1 MKKVLIYAGTTEG
14 RELAQE
20 LAKERIYCDISV
32 ATEYGRQIMD
42 EKISPYICILQG
54 RMTAEQMRRKYE
66 SEQYLAVVDATHPF
80 ATEVSVNIRE
90 SLRGLDIPYFRLGR
104 EKLPEEEGERQ
115 AGEQQ
120 AGGQRA
126 GGQQAEERQVG
137 ERQAGGRQAG
147 EQQAG
152 GRQAEEQNYM
162 ARKYFQNTTACVE
175 ALKKTEGTIFLTTGS
190 KELSVFCREETI
202 RKRLVVR
209 VLPGMES
216 LQECVRNGLEGRQII
231 AVQGPFSKEMNLAMI
246 RQYQASVLVTKES
259 GKTGGEDTKLAAAGE
274 AQIPSYIILRP
285 DEKTPVMDMG
295 EVLMQLRRLESMTD
309 PSRKKTQEGQDL
321 VDLYDTKTEE
331 VVYQK
336 VHECQE
342 NKEQENK
349 EQEKKKQEKKQE
361 EKKQEQHRNLQIT
374 LAGIGMG
381 AEALLTE
388 EVRNRIAEADYVFG
402 AKRMVESIKKLCKQ
416 SVKTYNCYLSKD
428 IIPVIENI
436 QENSAKIV
444 ILFSG
449 DTGFYSGCEK
459 LYNELCKHK
468 GMGKAEVL
476 PGISSLSMLSARTG
490 ISWQDAK
497 ILSTHGVEPALW
509 KSRLLDAAKREKKTF
524 FLTSGVADVQE
535 IGNLLSSEFAKEE
548 WKNLKI
554 YLGYQLSY
562 PQEWIRCLTVD
573 ELCKLMSR
581 DHNDGGQDSLQ
592 NSLQEEPQDKL
603 QDKPEE
609 GLYVGM
615 LLNEHPKKHR
625 LTPGYPDDIFIRGQ
639 VPMTKEEVRSVSIC
653 KLHLTEDAVVYDI
666 GSGTG
671 SVSVEIAALSPHV
684 QVYAMEVNGEAVSLL
699 EENCKQFGLHNV
711 RCIRTKAPDGL
722 EDLPVATHAFIGGS
736 KGNLREIL
744 WTLYRKNN
752 HMRIVV
758 NAVSME
764 TICQM
769 QELLKEL
776 PVEQEEIL
784 QLSVT
789 KTKQLGSYHMLQ
801 AANPVYIYAFTF
813 AETSSY

>member
-104 EKLPEEEGERQ
+104 EKIPGEAGERQ

-120 AGGQRA
+120 AG
-126 GGQQAEERQVG
+126 
-137 ERQAGGRQAG
+137 
-147 EQQAG
+147 EQQTG
-152 GRQAEEQNYM
+152 EQNYV
-162 ARKYFQNTTACVE
+162 ARKYFQNTAACVE
-175 ALKKTEGTIFLTTGS
+175 ALKKTEGKIFLTTGS

-216 LQECVRNGLEGRQII
+216 LRECVRNGLEGRQII
-231 AVQGPFSKEMNLAMI
+231 AMQGPFSKEMNLAMI

-349 EQEKKKQEKKQE
+349 EQENKEQENKEQEKKQQEKKQE

-381 AEALLTE
+381 AETLLTE

-416 SVKTYNCYLSKD
+416 NVKTYNCYLSKD
-428 IIPVIENI
+428 IIPLIENI

-476 PGISSLSMLSARTG
+476 PGISSLSVLSARTG

-509 KSRLLDAAKREKKTF
+509 KSRLLDAAKHEKKTF
-524 FLTSGVADVQE
+524 FLTSGVADVEE

-562 PQEWIRCLTVD
+562 PQEWVRCLTVD
-573 ELCKLMSR
+573 ELCKLMNR
-581 DHNDGGQDSLQ
+581 DHNDGWQDSLQ
-592 NSLQEEPQDKL
+592 NSLQEDPQDQLQDKL
-603 QDKPEE
+603 EE
-609 GLYVGM
+609 GLYAGM
-615 LLNEHPKKHR
+615 LINEQPKKHR
-625 LTPGYPDDIFIRGQ
+625 LTPGYPDDMFIRGQ

-671 SVSVEIAALSPHV
+671 SVSVEIAALSPRV

-744 WTLYRKNN
+744 WTLYRKNS

-776 PVEQEEIL
+776 PVEQDEIL

-789 KTKQLGSYHMLQ
+789 KTKQLGGYHMLQ

-813 AETSSY
+813 SETSS

>member
-20 LAKERIYCDISV
+20 LARERICCDISV

-42 EKISPYICILQG
+42 EKISTYICILQG
-54 RMTAEQMRRKYE
+54 RMTAEQMRLKCE
-66 SEQYLAVVDATHPF
+66 NEQYLAVVDATHPF

-90 SLRGLDIPYFRLGR
+90 SLKGLDIPYFRLGR
-104 EKLPEEEGERQ
+104 EKIPGEEGERQAGERQ

-120 AGGQRA
+120 AG
-126 GGQQAEERQVG
+126 ERQT
-137 ERQAGGRQAG
+137 G
-147 EQQAG
+147 EQ
-152 GRQAEEQNYM
+152 QAEEQNYM
-162 ARKYFQNTTACVE
+162 ARKYFQNTAACVE
-175 ALKKTEGTIFLTTGS
+175 ALKKTEGKIFLTTGS
-190 KELSVFCREETI
+190 KELSAFCREETI

-231 AVQGPFSKEMNLAMI
+231 AMQGPFSKEMNLAMI

-285 DEKTPVMDMG
+285 DEKTPVMDMD
-295 EVLMQLRRLESMTD
+295 EVLEQLRRLESVTD

-321 VDLYDTKTEE
+321 FDLYDTKTEE

-342 NKEQENK
+342 NKEQE
-349 EQEKKKQEKKQE
+349 
-361 EKKQEQHRNLQIT
+361 KKQEQQRNLQIT

-381 AEALLTE
+381 AETLLTE

-402 AKRMVESIKKLCKQ
+402 AKRMIESVKKLCKQ
-416 SVKTYNCYLSKD
+416 NAKTYNCYLSKD
-428 IIPVIENI
+428 IIPLIENI
-436 QENSAKIV
+436 HENSAKIV

-476 PGISSLSMLSARTG
+476 PGISSLSVLSARTG

-509 KSRLLDAAKREKKTF
+509 KSRLLDAAKHEKKTF
-524 FLTSGVADVQE
+524 FLTSGVADVEE

-562 PQEWIRCLTVD
+562 PQEWVRCLTVD
-573 ELCKLMSR
+573 ELCKLMNR
-581 DHNDGGQDSLQ
+581 DHNDGWQDSLQ
-592 NSLQEEPQDKL
+592 NSLQENPQDRLQDQL

-609 GLYVGM
+609 GLYAGM
-615 LLNEHPKKHR
+615 LINEQPKKHR
-625 LTPGYPDDIFIRGQ
+625 LTPGYPDDVFIRGQ

-671 SVSVEIAALSPHV
+671 SVSVEIAALSPRV

-699 EENCKQFGLHNV
+699 EENCEQFGLHNV
-711 RCIRTKAPDGL
+711 NCIQTKAPDGL

-813 AETSSY
+813 AETSS

>member
-20 LAKERIYCDISV
+20 LARERIYCDISV

-90 SLRGLDIPYFRLGR
+90 SLRGLDLPYFRLGR
-104 EKLPEEEGERQ
+104 EKIPGEAGERQ

-120 AGGQRA
+120 A
-126 GGQQAEERQVG
+126 EEQ
-137 ERQAGGRQAG
+137 QAG
-147 EQQAG
+147 EQ
-152 GRQAEEQNYM
+152 NYV
-162 ARKYFQNTTACVE
+162 ARKYVQNTAACVE
-175 ALKKTEGTIFLTTGS
+175 ALKKTEGKIFLTTGS

-216 LQECVRNGLEGRQII
+216 LRECVRNGLEGRQII
-231 AVQGPFSKEMNLAMI
+231 AMQGPFSKEMNLAMI

-285 DEKTPVMDMG
+285 SEKTPVMDMD
-295 EVLMQLRRLESMTD
+295 EVLEQIRRLENVTD

-321 VDLYDTKTEE
+321 VALYDTKTEE

-342 NKEQENK
+342 NKEQE
-349 EQEKKKQEKKQE
+349 KKQKEKKQE
-361 EKKQEQHRNLQIT
+361 EKKQQEKKQEQQRNLQIT

-416 SVKTYNCYLSKD
+416 NVKAYNCYLSKD
-428 IIPVIENI
+428 IIPLIENI

-476 PGISSLSMLSARTG
+476 PGISSLSVLSARTG

-509 KSRLLDAAKREKKTF
+509 KSRLLDAAKHEKKTF
-524 FLTSGVADVQE
+524 FLTSGVADVEE
-535 IGNLLSSEFAKEE
+535 IGNLLSSKFAKEE

-562 PQEWIRCLTVD
+562 PQEWVRCLTVD
-573 ELCKLMSR
+573 ELCKLMNR
-581 DHNDGGQDSLQ
+581 DHNDGWQDSLQ
-592 NSLQEEPQDKL
+592 NSLQEDPQDQL

-609 GLYVGM
+609 GLYAGM
-615 LLNEHPKKHR
+615 LINEQPKKHR
-625 LTPGYPDDIFIRGQ
+625 LTPGYPDDMFIRGQ

-671 SVSVEIAALSPHV
+671 SVSVEIAALSPRV

-789 KTKQLGSYHMLQ
+789 KTKQLGGYHMLQ

-813 AETSSY
+813 SETSS

>member
-104 EKLPEEEGERQ
+104 EKIPGEAGERQ
-115 AGEQQ
+115 AGGRQ
-120 AGGQRA
+120 AGGR
-126 GGQQAEERQVG
+126 QAG

-147 EQQAG
+147 EQ
-152 GRQAEEQNYM
+152 QAEEQNYM
-162 ARKYFQNTTACVE
+162 ARKYFQNTAACVE
-175 ALKKTEGTIFLTTGS
+175 ALKKTEGKIFLTTGS

-216 LQECVRNGLEGRQII
+216 LRECVRNGLEGRQII
-231 AVQGPFSKEMNLAMI
+231 AMQGPFSKEMNLAMI

-285 DEKTPVMDMG
+285 DEKTPVMDMD
-295 EVLMQLRRLESMTD
+295 EVLEQIRRLEGMTD

-349 EQEKKKQEKKQE
+349 EQENKEQENKEQENKEQENKQQ

-416 SVKTYNCYLSKD
+416 NVKTYNCYLSKD

-509 KSRLLDAAKREKKTF
+509 KSRLLDAAKHEKKTF
-524 FLTSGVADVQE
+524 LLTSGVADVQE

-562 PQEWIRCLTVD
+562 PQEWIKCLTVD
-573 ELCKLMSR
+573 KLCKLMDR

-592 NSLQEEPQDKL
+592 NSLQEEPQDQL

-615 LLNEHPKKHR
+615 LLNEHPKKPR

-639 VPMTKEEVRSVSIC
+639 VPMTKEEVRAVSIC

-813 AETSSY
+813 AEISSY

>member
-104 EKLPEEEGERQ
+104 EKIPGEAGERQ

-120 AGGQRA
+120 AG
-126 GGQQAEERQVG
+126 E
-137 ERQAGGRQAG
+137 
-147 EQQAG
+147 
-152 GRQAEEQNYM
+152 RQAEEQNYM
-162 ARKYFQNTTACVE
+162 VRKYFQNTVACVE
-175 ALKKTEGTIFLTTGS
+175 ALKKTEGKIFLTTGS

-216 LQECVRNGLEGRQII
+216 LRECVRNGLEGRQII
-231 AVQGPFSKEMNLAMI
+231 AMQGPFSKEMNLAMI

-285 DEKTPVMDMG
+285 DEKTPVMDMC
-295 EVLMQLRRLESMTD
+295 EVLEQLRRLESMTD

-349 EQEKKKQEKKQE
+349 EQEKKQQEKKQE

-402 AKRMVESIKKLCKQ
+402 AKRMVQSIKKLCKQ
-416 SVKTYNCYLSKD
+416 SVKKYNCYLSKD

-615 LLNEHPKKHR
+615 ILNEHPKKHR

>member
-20 LAKERIYCDISV
+20 LARERIYCDISV

-54 RMTAEQMRRKYE
+54 RMTAEQMRLKCE
-66 SEQYLAVVDATHPF
+66 NEQYLAVVDATHPF

-90 SLRGLDIPYFRLGR
+90 SLKGLDIPYFRLGR
-104 EKLPEEEGERQ
+104 EKIPGEEGERQ
-115 AGEQQ
+115 AGERQ
-120 AGGQRA
+120 A
-126 GGQQAEERQVG
+126 G
-137 ERQAGGRQAG
+137 ERQAGERQAG
-147 EQQAG
+147 EQ
-152 GRQAEEQNYM
+152 QAEEQNYM
-162 ARKYFQNTTACVE
+162 ARKYFQNTAACVE
-175 ALKKTEGTIFLTTGS
+175 ALKKTEGKIFLTTGS
-190 KELSVFCREETI
+190 KELSAFCQEETI

-231 AVQGPFSKEMNLAMI
+231 AMQGPFSKEMNLAMI

-285 DEKTPVMDMG
+285 DEKTPVMDMD
-295 EVLMQLRRLESMTD
+295 EVLEQLRRLESVTD

-321 VDLYDTKTEE
+321 FDLYDTKTEE

-342 NKEQENK
+342 NKEQE
-349 EQEKKKQEKKQE
+349 
-361 EKKQEQHRNLQIT
+361 KKQEQQRNLQIT

-416 SVKTYNCYLSKD
+416 NVKTYNCYLSKD
-428 IIPVIENI
+428 IIPLIENI
-436 QENSAKIV
+436 HENSAKIV

-476 PGISSLSMLSARTG
+476 PGISSLSVLSARTG

-509 KSRLLDAAKREKKTF
+509 KSRLLDAAKHEKKTF
-524 FLTSGVADVQE
+524 FLTSGVADVEE
-535 IGNLLSSEFAKEE
+535 IGNLLSSQFAKEE

-562 PQEWIRCLTVD
+562 PQEWVRCLTVD
-573 ELCKLMSR
+573 ELCKLMNR
-581 DHNDGGQDSLQ
+581 DHNDGWQDSLQ
-592 NSLQEEPQDKL
+592 NSLQEDPQDQL
-603 QDKPEE
+603 QDKPKE
-609 GLYVGM
+609 GLYAGM
-615 LLNEHPKKHR
+615 LINEQPKKHR
-625 LTPGYPDDIFIRGQ
+625 LTPGYPDDMFIRGQ

-671 SVSVEIAALSPHV
+671 LSPRV

-744 WTLYRKNN
+744 WTLYWKNS

-789 KTKQLGSYHMLQ
+789 KTKQLGGYHMLQ

-813 AETSSY
+813 AETSS

>member
-20 LAKERIYCDISV
+20 LARERIYCDISV

-54 RMTAEQMRRKYE
+54 RMTAEQMRLKCE
-66 SEQYLAVVDATHPF
+66 NEQYLAVVDATHPF

-90 SLRGLDIPYFRLGR
+90 SLKGLDIPYFRLGR
-104 EKLPEEEGERQ
+104 EKIPGEEGERQTGERQAGERQ
-115 AGEQQ
+115 AGEQ
-120 AGGQRA
+120 
-126 GGQQAEERQVG
+126 
-137 ERQAGGRQAG
+137 
-147 EQQAG
+147 
-152 GRQAEEQNYM
+152 QAEEQNYM
-162 ARKYFQNTTACVE
+162 ARKYFQNTAACVE
-175 ALKKTEGTIFLTTGS
+175 ALKKTEGKIFLTTGS
-190 KELSVFCREETI
+190 KELSAFCREETI

-231 AVQGPFSKEMNLAMI
+231 AMQGPFSKEMNLAMI

-285 DEKTPVMDMG
+285 DEKTSVMDMD
-295 EVLMQLRRLESMTD
+295 EVLEQLRRLESVTD

-321 VDLYDTKTEE
+321 FDLYDTKTEE

-342 NKEQENK
+342 NKV
-349 EQEKKKQEKKQE
+349 QEKKQE
-361 EKKQEQHRNLQIT
+361 QQRNLQIT

-416 SVKTYNCYLSKD
+416 NTKTYNCYLSED

-436 QENSAKIV
+436 QENSSKIV

-476 PGISSLSMLSARTG
+476 PGISSLSVLSARTG

-509 KSRLLDAAKREKKTF
+509 KSRLLDAAKHEKKTF
-524 FLTSGVADVQE
+524 FLTSGIADVEE
-535 IGNLLSSEFAKEE
+535 IGNLLSSQFAKEE

-562 PQEWIRCLTVD
+562 PQEWVRCLTVD
-573 ELCKLMSR
+573 ELCKLMNR
-581 DHNDGGQDSLQ
+581 DHNDGWKDSLQ
-592 NSLQEEPQDKL
+592 NSLQEDPQDQL

-609 GLYVGM
+609 GLYAGM
-615 LLNEHPKKHR
+615 LINEQPKKHR
-625 LTPGYPDDIFIRGQ
+625 LTPGYPDDMFIRGQ

-671 SVSVEIAALSPHV
+671 SVSVEIAALSPRV

-711 RCIRTKAPDGL
+711 NCIRTKAPDGL

-789 KTKQLGSYHMLQ
+789 KTKQLGGYHMLQ

-813 AETSSY
+813 SETLS

>member
-20 LAKERIYCDISV
+20 LARERIYCDISV

-54 RMTAEQMRRKYE
+54 RMTAEQMRLKCENER
-66 SEQYLAVVDATHPF
+66 YLAVVDATHPF
-80 ATEVSVNIRE
+80 ATEVSVNILE
-90 SLRGLDIPYFRLGR
+90 SLKGLDIPYFRLGR
-104 EKLPEEEGERQ
+104 EKIPGEEGERQ
-115 AGEQQ
+115 AGE
-120 AGGQRA
+120 
-126 GGQQAEERQVG
+126 RQT
-137 ERQAGGRQAG
+137 G
-147 EQQAG
+147 EQ
-152 GRQAEEQNYM
+152 QAEEQNYM
-162 ARKYFQNTTACVE
+162 ARKYFQNTAACVE
-175 ALKKTEGTIFLTTGS
+175 ALKKTEGKIFLTTGS
-190 KELSVFCREETI
+190 KELSAFCREETI

-231 AVQGPFSKEMNLAMI
+231 AMQGPFSKEMNLAMI

-285 DEKTPVMDMG
+285 DEKTPVMDMD
-295 EVLMQLRRLESMTD
+295 EVLEQLRRLESVTD

-321 VDLYDTKTEE
+321 FDLYDTKTEE

-342 NKEQENK
+342 NKEQE
-349 EQEKKKQEKKQE
+349 
-361 EKKQEQHRNLQIT
+361 KKQEQQRNLQIT

-416 SVKTYNCYLSKD
+416 NVKTYNCYLSKD
-428 IIPVIENI
+428 IIPLIENI

-476 PGISSLSMLSARTG
+476 PGISSLSVLSARTG

-509 KSRLLDAAKREKKTF
+509 KSRLLDAAKHEKKTF
-524 FLTSGVADVQE
+524 FLTSGMADVEE

-562 PQEWIRCLTVD
+562 PQEWVRCLTID
-573 ELCKLMSR
+573 ELCKLMNR
-581 DHNDGGQDSLQ
+581 DHNDGWQDSLQ
-592 NSLQEEPQDKL
+592 NSLQEDL

-609 GLYVGM
+609 GLYAGM
-615 LLNEHPKKHR
+615 LINEQPKKHR
-625 LTPGYPDDIFIRGQ
+625 LTPGYPDDMFIRGQ

-671 SVSVEIAALSPHV
+671 SVSVEIAALSPRV

-789 KTKQLGSYHMLQ
+789 KTKQLGGYHMLQ

-813 AETSSY
+813 AETSS

>member
-20 LAKERIYCDISV
+20 LARERIYCDISV

-54 RMTAEQMRRKYE
+54 RMTAKQMRLKCE
-66 SEQYLAVVDATHPF
+66 NEQYLAVVDATHPF

-90 SLRGLDIPYFRLGR
+90 SLKGLDIPYFRLGR
-104 EKLPEEEGERQ
+104 EKIPGEEGERQ
-115 AGEQQ
+115 AGE
-120 AGGQRA
+120 
-126 GGQQAEERQVG
+126 RQTG
-137 ERQAGGRQAG
+137 ERQAGERQAG
-147 EQQAG
+147 EQ
-152 GRQAEEQNYM
+152 QAEEQNYM
-162 ARKYFQNTTACVE
+162 ARKYFQNTAACVE
-175 ALKKTEGTIFLTTGS
+175 ALKKTEGKIFLTTGS
-190 KELSVFCREETI
+190 KELSAFCREETI

-231 AVQGPFSKEMNLAMI
+231 AMQGPFSKEMNLAMI

-285 DEKTPVMDMG
+285 DEKTPVMDMD
-295 EVLMQLRRLESMTD
+295 EVLEQLRRLESVTD
-309 PSRKKTQEGQDL
+309 SSCKKMQEGQDL
-321 VDLYDTKTEE
+321 FDLYDTKTEE

-342 NKEQENK
+342 NKEQE
-349 EQEKKKQEKKQE
+349 
-361 EKKQEQHRNLQIT
+361 KKQEQQRNLQIT

-416 SVKTYNCYLSKD
+416 DAKTYNYYLSKD

-509 KSRLLDAAKREKKTF
+509 KSRLLDAAKHEKKTF
-524 FLTSGVADVQE
+524 FLTSGVADVEE

-562 PQEWIRCLTVD
+562 PQEWVRCLTVD
-573 ELCKLMSR
+573 ELCKLINR
-581 DHNDGGQDSLQ
+581 DHNDGWQDSLQ
-592 NSLQEEPQDKL
+592 NSLQEDPQDQLQDQL

-609 GLYVGM
+609 GLYAGM
-615 LLNEHPKKHR
+615 LINEQPKKHR
-625 LTPGYPDDIFIRGQ
+625 LTPGYPDDVFIRGQ

-671 SVSVEIAALSPHV
+671 SVSVEIAALSPRV

-711 RCIRTKAPDGL
+711 KCIKTKAPDGL

-789 KTKQLGSYHMLQ
+789 KTKQLGGYHMLQ

-813 AETSSY
+813 VETLS

>member
-20 LAKERIYCDISV
+20 LARERIYCDISV

-54 RMTAEQMRRKYE
+54 RMTAEQMRRKCE
-66 SEQYLAVVDATHPF
+66 NEQYLAVVDATHPF

-90 SLRGLDIPYFRLGR
+90 SLKGLDIPYFRLGR
-104 EKLPEEEGERQ
+104 EKIPGEEGERQ
-115 AGEQQ
+115 AGERQ
-120 AGGQRA
+120 A
-126 GGQQAEERQVG
+126 G
-137 ERQAGGRQAG
+137 ERQAGERQAG
-147 EQQAG
+147 EQ
-152 GRQAEEQNYM
+152 QAEEQNYM
-162 ARKYFQNTTACVE
+162 ARKYFQNTAACVE
-175 ALKKTEGTIFLTTGS
+175 ALKKTEGKIFLTTGS
-190 KELSVFCREETI
+190 KELSAFCREETI

-231 AVQGPFSKEMNLAMI
+231 AMQGPFSKEMNLAMI

-285 DEKTPVMDMG
+285 DEKTPVMDMD
-295 EVLMQLRRLESMTD
+295 EVLEQLRRLESVTD

-321 VDLYDTKTEE
+321 FDLYDTKTEE

-342 NKEQENK
+342 NKEQE
-349 EQEKKKQEKKQE
+349 
-361 EKKQEQHRNLQIT
+361 KKQEQQRNLQIT

-381 AEALLTE
+381 AETLLTE

-416 SVKTYNCYLSKD
+416 NVKTYNCYLSKD
-428 IIPVIENI
+428 IIPLIENI

-476 PGISSLSMLSARTG
+476 PGISSLSVLSARTG

-509 KSRLLDAAKREKKTF
+509 KSRLLDAAKHEKKTF
-524 FLTSGVADVQE
+524 FLTSGVADVEE

-562 PQEWIRCLTVD
+562 PQEWVRCLTVD
-573 ELCKLMSR
+573 ELCKLMNR
-581 DHNDGGQDSLQ
+581 DHNDGWQDSLQ
-592 NSLQEEPQDKL
+592 NSLQEDPQDQLQDQL

-609 GLYVGM
+609 GLYAGM
-615 LLNEHPKKHR
+615 FINEQPKKHR
-625 LTPGYPDDIFIRGQ
+625 LTPGYPDDMFIRGQ

-671 SVSVEIAALSPHV
+671 SVSVEIAALSPRV

-744 WTLYRKNN
+744 WTLYRKNS

-776 PVEQEEIL
+776 PVEQDEIL

-789 KTKQLGSYHMLQ
+789 KTKQLGGYHMLQ

-813 AETSSY
+813 AEALS

>member
-20 LAKERIYCDISV
+20 LARERIYCDISV

-54 RMTAEQMRRKYE
+54 RMTAEQMRLKCENER
-66 SEQYLAVVDATHPF
+66 YLAVVDATHPF

-90 SLRGLDIPYFRLGR
+90 SLKGLDIPYFRLGR
-104 EKLPEEEGERQ
+104 EKIPGEEGERQ
-115 AGEQQ
+115 AGE
-120 AGGQRA
+120 
-126 GGQQAEERQVG
+126 RQT
-137 ERQAGGRQAG
+137 G
-147 EQQAG
+147 EQ
-152 GRQAEEQNYM
+152 QAEEQNYM
-162 ARKYFQNTTACVE
+162 ARKYFQNTAACVE
-175 ALKKTEGTIFLTTGS
+175 ALKKTEGKIFLTTGS
-190 KELSVFCREETI
+190 KELSAFCREETI

-231 AVQGPFSKEMNLAMI
+231 AMQGPFSKEMNLAMI

-285 DEKTPVMDMG
+285 DEKTPVMDMD
-295 EVLMQLRRLESMTD
+295 EVLEQLRRLESVTD

-321 VDLYDTKTEE
+321 FDLYDTKTEE

-342 NKEQENK
+342 NKEQE
-349 EQEKKKQEKKQE
+349 
-361 EKKQEQHRNLQIT
+361 KKQEQQRNLQIT

-416 SVKTYNCYLSKD
+416 NVKTYNCYLSKD
-428 IIPVIENI
+428 IIPLIENI

-476 PGISSLSMLSARTG
+476 PGISSLSVLSARTG

-509 KSRLLDAAKREKKTF
+509 KSRLLDAAKHEKKTF
-524 FLTSGVADVQE
+524 FLTSGMADVEE

-562 PQEWIRCLTVD
+562 PQEWVRCLTID
-573 ELCKLMSR
+573 ELCKLMNR
-581 DHNDGGQDSLQ
+581 DHNDGWQDSLQ
-592 NSLQEEPQDKL
+592 NSLQEDL

-609 GLYVGM
+609 GLYAGM
-615 LLNEHPKKHR
+615 LINEQPKKHR
-625 LTPGYPDDIFIRGQ
+625 LTPGYPDDVFIRGQ

-671 SVSVEIAALSPHV
+671 SVSVEIAALSPRV

-699 EENCKQFGLHNV
+699 EENCNQFGLHNV
-711 RCIRTKAPDGL
+711 RCIRTTAPDGL

-776 PVEQEEIL
+776 PVGQEEIL

-789 KTKQLGSYHMLQ
+789 KTKQLGGYHMLQ

-813 AETSSY
+813 AETLS

>member
-20 LAKERIYCDISV
+20 LARERIYCDISV

-54 RMTAEQMRRKYE
+54 RMTAEQMHLKCENER
-66 SEQYLAVVDATHPF
+66 YLAVVDATHPF

-90 SLRGLDIPYFRLGR
+90 SLKGLDIPYFRLGR
-104 EKLPEEEGERQ
+104 EKIPGEEGERQ
-115 AGEQQ
+115 AGE
-120 AGGQRA
+120 
-126 GGQQAEERQVG
+126 RQT
-137 ERQAGGRQAG
+137 G
-147 EQQAG
+147 EQ
-152 GRQAEEQNYM
+152 QAEEQNYM
-162 ARKYFQNTTACVE
+162 ARKYFQNTAACVE
-175 ALKKTEGTIFLTTGS
+175 ALKKTEGKIFLTTGS
-190 KELSVFCREETI
+190 KELSAFCREETI

-231 AVQGPFSKEMNLAMI
+231 AMQGPFSKEMNLAMI

-285 DEKTPVMDMG
+285 DEKTPVMDMD
-295 EVLMQLRRLESMTD
+295 EVLEQLRRLESVTD

-321 VDLYDTKTEE
+321 FDLYDTKTEE
-331 VVYQK
+331 IVYQK

-342 NKEQENK
+342 NKEQE
-349 EQEKKKQEKKQE
+349 
-361 EKKQEQHRNLQIT
+361 KKQEQQRNMQIT

-416 SVKTYNCYLSKD
+416 NVKTYNCYLSKD
-428 IIPVIENI
+428 IIPLIENI

-476 PGISSLSMLSARTG
+476 PGISSLSVLSARTG

-509 KSRLLDAAKREKKTF
+509 KSRLLDAAKHEKKTF
-524 FLTSGVADVQE
+524 FLTSGMADVEE

-562 PQEWIRCLTVD
+562 PQEWVRCLTID
-573 ELCKLMSR
+573 ELCKLMNR
-581 DHNDGGQDSLQ
+581 DHNDGWQDSLQ
-592 NSLQEEPQDKL
+592 NSLQEDL

-609 GLYVGM
+609 GLYAGM
-615 LLNEHPKKHR
+615 LINEQPKKHR
-625 LTPGYPDDIFIRGQ
+625 LTPGYPDDVFIRGQ

-671 SVSVEIAALSPHV
+671 SVSVEIAALSPRV

-699 EENCKQFGLHNV
+699 EENCNQFGLHNV

-789 KTKQLGSYHMLQ
+789 KTKQLGGYHMLQ

-813 AETSSY
+813 AETSS

>member
-20 LAKERIYCDISV
+20 LARERIYCDISV

-54 RMTAEQMRRKYE
+54 RMTAEQMRLKCE
-66 SEQYLAVVDATHPF
+66 NEQYLAVVDATHPF

-90 SLRGLDIPYFRLGR
+90 SLKGLDIPYFRLGR
-104 EKLPEEEGERQ
+104 EKIPGEEGERQ
-115 AGEQQ
+115 AGE
-120 AGGQRA
+120 R
-126 GGQQAEERQVG
+126 QAEERQAG
-137 ERQAGGRQAG
+137 ELQAG
-147 EQQAG
+147 EQ
-152 GRQAEEQNYM
+152 QAEEQNYM
-162 ARKYFQNTTACVE
+162 ARKYFQNTAACVE
-175 ALKKTEGTIFLTTGS
+175 ALKKTEGKIFLTTGS
-190 KELSVFCREETI
+190 KELSAFCREETI

-231 AVQGPFSKEMNLAMI
+231 AMQGPFSKEMNLAMI

-285 DEKTPVMDMG
+285 DEKTPVMDMN
-295 EVLMQLRRLESMTD
+295 EVLEQLRRLESVTD
-309 PSRKKTQEGQDL
+309 PSRKNTQEGQNL
-321 VDLYDTKTEE
+321 FDLYDTKTEE

-349 EQEKKKQEKKQE
+349 QQ

-416 SVKTYNCYLSKD
+416 DVKTYNCYLSKD

-468 GMGKAEVL
+468 EMGKAEVL

-509 KSRLLDAAKREKKTF
+509 KSRLLDVAKHEKKTF
-524 FLTSGVADVQE
+524 FLTSGVADVEE

-562 PQEWIRCLTVD
+562 PQEWIKCLTVD

-625 LTPGYPDDIFIRGQ
+625 LTPGYPDDMFIRGQ

-671 SVSVEIAALSPHV
+671 SVSVEIAALSPRV
-684 QVYAMEVNGEAVSLL
+684 QVYAMEINGEAVSLL

-711 RCIRTKAPDGL
+711 RCFRTKAPDGL
-722 EDLPVATHAFIGGS
+722 EDLPMATHAFIGGS

>member
-20 LAKERIYCDISV
+20 LARERIYCDISV

-54 RMTAEQMRRKYE
+54 RMTAKQMRLKCE
-66 SEQYLAVVDATHPF
+66 NEQYLAVVDATHPF

-90 SLRGLDIPYFRLGR
+90 SLKGLDIPYFRLGR
-104 EKLPEEEGERQ
+104 EKIPGEEGERQ
-115 AGEQQ
+115 AGE
-120 AGGQRA
+120 
-126 GGQQAEERQVG
+126 RQTG
-137 ERQAGGRQAG
+137 ERQAGERQAG
-147 EQQAG
+147 EQ
-152 GRQAEEQNYM
+152 QAEEQNYM
-162 ARKYFQNTTACVE
+162 ARKYFQNTAACVE
-175 ALKKTEGTIFLTTGS
+175 ALKKTEGKIFLTTGS
-190 KELSVFCREETI
+190 KELSAFCREETI

-231 AVQGPFSKEMNLAMI
+231 AMQGPFSKEMNLAMI

-285 DEKTPVMDMG
+285 DEKTPVMDMD
-295 EVLMQLRRLESMTD
+295 EVLEQLRRLESVTD
-309 PSRKKTQEGQDL
+309 SSCKKMQEGQDL
-321 VDLYDTKTEE
+321 FDLYDTKTEE

-342 NKEQENK
+342 NKEQE
-349 EQEKKKQEKKQE
+349 
-361 EKKQEQHRNLQIT
+361 KKQEQQRNLQIT

-416 SVKTYNCYLSKD
+416 DAKTYNYYLSKD

-509 KSRLLDAAKREKKTF
+509 KSRLLDAAKHEKKTF
-524 FLTSGVADVQE
+524 FLTSGVADVEE

-562 PQEWIRCLTVD
+562 PQEWVRCLTVD
-573 ELCKLMSR
+573 ELCKLINR
-581 DHNDGGQDSLQ
+581 DHNDGWQDSLQ
-592 NSLQEEPQDKL
+592 NSLQEDPQDQLQDQL

-609 GLYVGM
+609 GLYAGM
-615 LLNEHPKKHR
+615 LINEQPKKHR
-625 LTPGYPDDIFIRGQ
+625 LTPGYPDDVFIRGQ

-671 SVSVEIAALSPHV
+671 SVSVEIAALSPRV

-711 RCIRTKAPDGL
+711 KCIKTKAPDGL

-736 KGNLREIL
+736 KGKSPCCR
-744 WTLYRKNN
+744 T
-752 HMRIVV
+752 
-758 NAVSME
+758 
-764 TICQM
+764 
-769 QELLKEL
+769 
-776 PVEQEEIL
+776 
-784 QLSVT
+784 
-789 KTKQLGSYHMLQ
+789 
-801 AANPVYIYAFTF
+801 AFL
-813 AETSSY
+813 

>member
-20 LAKERIYCDISV
+20 LARERIYCDISV

-54 RMTAEQMRRKYE
+54 RMTAEQMRLKCENER
-66 SEQYLAVVDATHPF
+66 YLAVVDATHPF

-90 SLRGLDIPYFRLGR
+90 SLKGLDIPYFRLGR
-104 EKLPEEEGERQ
+104 EKIPGEEGERQ
-115 AGEQQ
+115 AGE
-120 AGGQRA
+120 
-126 GGQQAEERQVG
+126 RQT
-137 ERQAGGRQAG
+137 G
-147 EQQAG
+147 EQ
-152 GRQAEEQNYM
+152 QAEEQNYM
-162 ARKYFQNTTACVE
+162 ARKYFQNTAACVE
-175 ALKKTEGTIFLTTGS
+175 ALKKTEGKIFLTTGS

-231 AVQGPFSKEMNLAMI
+231 AMQGPFSKEMNLAMI

-285 DEKTPVMDMG
+285 DEKTPVMDMD
-295 EVLMQLRRLESMTD
+295 EVLEQLRRLESVTD

-321 VDLYDTKTEE
+321 FDLYDTKTEE

-342 NKEQENK
+342 NKEQE
-349 EQEKKKQEKKQE
+349 
-361 EKKQEQHRNLQIT
+361 KKQEQQRNMQIT

-416 SVKTYNCYLSKD
+416 NVKTYNCYLSKD
-428 IIPVIENI
+428 IIPLIENI

-476 PGISSLSMLSARTG
+476 PGISSLSVLSARTG

-509 KSRLLDAAKREKKTF
+509 KSRLLDAAKHEKKTF
-524 FLTSGVADVQE
+524 FLTSGMADVEE

-548 WKNLKI
+548 WKNIKI

-562 PQEWIRCLTVD
+562 PQEWVRCLTID
-573 ELCKLMSR
+573 ELCKLMNR
-581 DHNDGGQDSLQ
+581 DHNDGWQDSLQ
-592 NSLQEEPQDKL
+592 NSLQEEL

-609 GLYVGM
+609 GLYAGM
-615 LLNEHPKKHR
+615 LINEQPKKHR
-625 LTPGYPDDIFIRGQ
+625 LTPGYPDDVFIRGQ

-671 SVSVEIAALSPHV
+671 SVSVEIAALSPRV

-699 EENCKQFGLHNV
+699 KENCKQFGLHNV

-789 KTKQLGSYHMLQ
+789 KTKQLGGYHMLQ

-813 AETSSY
+813 AETLS

>member
-20 LAKERIYCDISV
+20 LAREHIYCDISV

-42 EKISPYICILQG
+42 EKISTYICILQG
-54 RMTAEQMRRKYE
+54 RMTAEQMRLKCE
-66 SEQYLAVVDATHPF
+66 NEQYLAVVDATHPF

-90 SLRGLDIPYFRLGR
+90 SLKGLDIPYFRLGR
-104 EKLPEEEGERQ
+104 EKIPGEEGERQ
-115 AGEQQ
+115 AGE
-120 AGGQRA
+120 
-126 GGQQAEERQVG
+126 
-137 ERQAGGRQAG
+137 RQAG
-147 EQQAG
+147 
-152 GRQAEEQNYM
+152 EQNYM
-162 ARKYFQNTTACVE
+162 ARKCFQNTAACVE
-175 ALKKTEGTIFLTTGS
+175 ALKKTEGKIFLTTGS
-190 KELSVFCREETI
+190 KELSAFCREETI

-231 AVQGPFSKEMNLAMI
+231 AMQGPFSKEMNLAMI

-285 DEKTPVMDMG
+285 DEKTPVMDMN
-295 EVLMQLRRLESMTD
+295 EVLEQLRRLESVTD

-321 VDLYDTKTEE
+321 FDLYDTKTEE

-342 NKEQENK
+342 NKEQE
-349 EQEKKKQEKKQE
+349 
-361 EKKQEQHRNLQIT
+361 KKQEQQRNLQIT

-381 AEALLTE
+381 AETLLTE

-416 SVKTYNCYLSKD
+416 NVKTYNCYLSKD
-428 IIPVIENI
+428 IIPLIENI

-476 PGISSLSMLSARTG
+476 PGISSLSVLSARTG

-509 KSRLLDAAKREKKTF
+509 KSRLLDAAKHEKKTF
-524 FLTSGVADVQE
+524 FLTSGVADVEE

-562 PQEWIRCLTVD
+562 PQEWVRCLTVD
-573 ELCKLMSR
+573 ELCKLMNR
-581 DHNDGGQDSLQ
+581 DHNDGWQDSLQ
-592 NSLQEEPQDKL
+592 NSLQEDPQDQLQDQL

-609 GLYVGM
+609 GLYAGM
-615 LLNEHPKKHR
+615 LINEQPKKHR
-625 LTPGYPDDIFIRGQ
+625 LTPGYPDDVFIRGQ

-671 SVSVEIAALSPHV
+671 SVSVEIAALSPRV

-776 PVEQEEIL
+776 PVEQDEIL

-789 KTKQLGSYHMLQ
+789 KTKQLGGYHMLQ

-813 AETSSY
+813 SETSS

>member
-20 LAKERIYCDISV
+20 LARERIYCDISV

-54 RMTAEQMRRKYE
+54 RMIAEQMRLKCE
-66 SEQYLAVVDATHPF
+66 NEQYLAVVDATHPF

-90 SLRGLDIPYFRLGR
+90 SLKGLDIPYFRLGR
-104 EKLPEEEGERQ
+104 EKIPGEEGERQ
-115 AGEQQ
+115 AGE
-120 AGGQRA
+120 
-126 GGQQAEERQVG
+126 
-137 ERQAGGRQAG
+137 RQAG
-147 EQQAG
+147 EQ
-152 GRQAEEQNYM
+152 QAEEQNYM
-162 ARKYFQNTTACVE
+162 ARKYFQNTAACVE
-175 ALKKTEGTIFLTTGS
+175 ALKKTEGKIFLTTGS
-190 KELSVFCREETI
+190 KELSAFCREETI

-231 AVQGPFSKEMNLAMI
+231 AMQGPFSKEMNLAMI

-285 DEKTPVMDMG
+285 DEKTPVMDMD
-295 EVLMQLRRLESMTD
+295 EVLEQLRRLESVTD
-309 PSRKKTQEGQDL
+309 SSCKKMQEGQDL
-321 VDLYDTKTEE
+321 FDLYDTKTEE

-342 NKEQENK
+342 NKEQE
-349 EQEKKKQEKKQE
+349 
-361 EKKQEQHRNLQIT
+361 KKQEQQRNLQIT

-416 SVKTYNCYLSKD
+416 DAKTYNYYLSKD

-509 KSRLLDAAKREKKTF
+509 KSRLLDAAKHEKKTF
-524 FLTSGVADVQE
+524 FLTSGVADVEE

-562 PQEWIRCLTVD
+562 PQEWVRCLTVD
-573 ELCKLMSR
+573 ELCKLINR
-581 DHNDGGQDSLQ
+581 DHNDGWQDSLQ
-592 NSLQEEPQDKL
+592 NSLQEDPQDQLQDQL

-609 GLYVGM
+609 GLYAGM
-615 LLNEHPKKHR
+615 LINEQPKKHR
-625 LTPGYPDDIFIRGQ
+625 LTPGYPDDVFIRGQ

-671 SVSVEIAALSPHV
+671 SVSVEIAALSPRV

-711 RCIRTKAPDGL
+711 KCIKTKAPDGL

-789 KTKQLGSYHMLQ
+789 KTKQLGGYHMLQ

-813 AETSSY
+813 VETLS

>member
-14 RELAQE
+14 RKLAQE

-42 EKISPYICILQG
+42 EKISPYIGILQG
-54 RMTAEQMRRKYE
+54 RMTAEQMRRKCE
-66 SEQYLAVVDATHPF
+66 NEQYLAIVDATHPF

-104 EKLPEEEGERQ
+104 EKIPGEAGERQ

-120 AGGQRA
+120 AGEQ
-126 GGQQAEERQVG
+126 
-137 ERQAGGRQAG
+137 QAG
-147 EQQAG
+147 EQ
-152 GRQAEEQNYM
+152 NYV
-162 ARKYFQNTTACVE
+162 ARKYFQNTAACVE
-175 ALKKTEGTIFLTTGS
+175 ALKKTEGKIFLTTGS

-216 LQECVRNGLEGRQII
+216 LRECVRNGLEGRQII
-231 AVQGPFSKEMNLAMI
+231 AMQGPFSKEMNLAMI

-274 AQIPSYIILRP
+274 VQIPSYIILRP

-342 NKEQENK
+342 YKEQENK
-349 EQEKKKQEKKQE
+349 EQEKKQQEKKQE
-361 EKKQEQHRNLQIT
+361 EKKQELLRNLQIT

-416 SVKTYNCYLSKD
+416 NVKTYNCYLSKD

-509 KSRLLDAAKREKKTF
+509 KSRVLDAAKREKKTF

-562 PQEWIRCLTVD
+562 PQEWIKCLTVD
-573 ELCKLMSR
+573 ELCKLLSR

-592 NSLQEEPQDKL
+592 NSLQEEPQDKLQDKL

-625 LTPGYPDDIFIRGQ
+625 LTPGYPDDMFIRGQ

-722 EDLPVATHAFIGGS
+722 EDLPAATHAFIGGS

-752 HMRIVV
+752 YMRIVV

-813 AETSSY
+813 AEASSY

>member
-20 LAKERIYCDISV
+20 LARERIYCDISV

-54 RMTAEQMRRKYE
+54 RMTAEQMRLKCE
-66 SEQYLAVVDATHPF
+66 NEQYLAVVDATHPF

-90 SLRGLDIPYFRLGR
+90 SLKGLDIPYFRLGR
-104 EKLPEEEGERQ
+104 EKIPGEEGERQ
-115 AGEQQ
+115 AGE
-120 AGGQRA
+120 
-126 GGQQAEERQVG
+126 RQTG
-137 ERQAGGRQAG
+137 ERQAGERQAG
-147 EQQAG
+147 EQ
-152 GRQAEEQNYM
+152 QAEEQNYM
-162 ARKYFQNTTACVE
+162 ARKYFQNTAACVE
-175 ALKKTEGTIFLTTGS
+175 ALKKTEGKIFLTTGS
-190 KELSVFCREETI
+190 KELSAFCREKTI

-231 AVQGPFSKEMNLAMI
+231 AKQGPFSKEMNLAMI

-285 DEKTPVMDMG
+285 NEKTPVMDMD
-295 EVLMQLRRLESMTD
+295 EVLEQLRRLESVTD

-321 VDLYDTKTEE
+321 FDLYDTKTEE

-342 NKEQENK
+342 NEE
-349 EQEKKKQEKKQE
+349 QEKKQE
-361 EKKQEQHRNLQIT
+361 QQRNRQIT

-402 AKRMVESIKKLCKQ
+402 AKRMVESVKKLCKQ
-416 SVKTYNCYLSKD
+416 NVKTYNCYLSKD

-459 LYNELCKHK
+459 IYNELCKHK

-476 PGISSLSMLSARTG
+476 PGISSLSVLSARTG

-509 KSRLLDAAKREKKTF
+509 KSRLLDAAKHEKKTF
-524 FLTSGVADVQE
+524 FLTSGVADVEE

-562 PQEWIRCLTVD
+562 PQEWVRCLTVD
-573 ELCKLMSR
+573 ELCKLMNR
-581 DHNDGGQDSLQ
+581 DHNNGWQDSLQ
-592 NSLQEEPQDKL
+592 NSLQEDPQDQL

-609 GLYVGM
+609 GLYAGM
-615 LLNEHPKKHR
+615 LINEQPKKHR
-625 LTPGYPDDIFIRGQ
+625 LTPGYPDDVFIRGQ

-671 SVSVEIAALSPHV
+671 SVSVEIAALSPRV

-789 KTKQLGSYHMLQ
+789 KTKQLGGYHMLQ

-813 AETSSY
+813 AETLS

>member
-20 LAKERIYCDISV
+20 LARERIYCDISV

-54 RMTAEQMRRKYE
+54 RMTAEQMRLKCE
-66 SEQYLAVVDATHPF
+66 NEQYLAVVDATHPF

-104 EKLPEEEGERQ
+104 EKIPGEAGERQ

-120 AGGQRA
+120 AG
-126 GGQQAEERQVG
+126 
-137 ERQAGGRQAG
+137 
-147 EQQAG
+147 EQQTG
-152 GRQAEEQNYM
+152 EQNYV
-162 ARKYFQNTTACVE
+162 ARKYFQNTAACVE
-175 ALKKTEGTIFLTTGS
+175 ALKKTEGKIFLTTGS

-216 LQECVRNGLEGRQII
+216 LRECVRNGLEGRQII
-231 AVQGPFSKEMNLAMI
+231 AMQGPFSKEMNLAMI

-336 VHECQE
+336 VHEYQE
-342 NKEQENK
+342 NKEK
-349 EQEKKKQEKKQE
+349 
-361 EKKQEQHRNLQIT
+361 EKKQEQQRNLQIT

-402 AKRMVESIKKLCKQ
+402 AKRMVESVKKLCKQ
-416 SVKTYNCYLSKD
+416 NAKTYNCYLSKD
-428 IIPVIENI
+428 IIPLIENI
-436 QENSAKIV
+436 HENSEKIV

-476 PGISSLSMLSARTG
+476 PGISSLSVLSARTG

-509 KSRLLDAAKREKKTF
+509 KSRLLDAAKHEKKTF
-524 FLTSGVADVQE
+524 FLTSGVADVEE

-562 PQEWIRCLTVD
+562 PREWVRCLTVD
-573 ELCKLMSR
+573 ELCKLMNR
-581 DHNDGGQDSLQ
+581 DHNDGWQDSLQ
-592 NSLQEEPQDKL
+592 NSLQEDPQDQL

-609 GLYVGM
+609 GLYAGM
-615 LLNEHPKKHR
+615 LINEQPKKHR
-625 LTPGYPDDIFIRGQ
+625 LTPGYPDDVFIRGQ

-671 SVSVEIAALSPHV
+671 SVSVEIAALSPRV

-699 EENCKQFGLHNV
+699 EENCKQFDLHNV

-776 PVEQEEIL
+776 PVEQDEIL

-789 KTKQLGSYHMLQ
+789 KTKQLGGYHMLQ

-813 AETSSY
+813 VETLS

>member
-20 LAKERIYCDISV
+20 LARERIYCDISV

-54 RMTAEQMRRKYE
+54 RMTAEQMRLKCE
-66 SEQYLAVVDATHPF
+66 NEQYLAVVDATHPF

-90 SLRGLDIPYFRLGR
+90 SLKGLDIPYFRLGR
-104 EKLPEEEGERQ
+104 EKIPGEEGERQTGERQAGERQ
-115 AGEQQ
+115 AGEQ
-120 AGGQRA
+120 
-126 GGQQAEERQVG
+126 
-137 ERQAGGRQAG
+137 
-147 EQQAG
+147 
-152 GRQAEEQNYM
+152 QAEEQNYM
-162 ARKYFQNTTACVE
+162 ARKYFQNTAACVE
-175 ALKKTEGTIFLTTGS
+175 ALKKTEGKIFLTTGS
-190 KELSVFCREETI
+190 KELSAFCREETI

-231 AVQGPFSKEMNLAMI
+231 AMQGPFSKEMNLAMI

-285 DEKTPVMDMG
+285 DEKTSVMDMD
-295 EVLMQLRRLESMTD
+295 EVLEQLRRLESVTD

-321 VDLYDTKTEE
+321 FDLYDTKTEE

-342 NKEQENK
+342 NKV
-349 EQEKKKQEKKQE
+349 QEKKQE
-361 EKKQEQHRNLQIT
+361 QQRNLQIT

-416 SVKTYNCYLSKD
+416 NTKTYNCYLSED

-436 QENSAKIV
+436 QENSSKIV

-476 PGISSLSMLSARTG
+476 PGISSLSVLSARTG

-509 KSRLLDAAKREKKTF
+509 KSRLLDAAKHEKKTF
-524 FLTSGVADVQE
+524 FLTSGIADVEE
-535 IGNLLSSEFAKEE
+535 IGNLLSSQFAKEE

-562 PQEWIRCLTVD
+562 PQEWVRCLTVD
-573 ELCKLMSR
+573 ELCKLMNR
-581 DHNDGGQDSLQ
+581 DHNDGWQDSLQ
-592 NSLQEEPQDKL
+592 NSLQEDPQDQL

-609 GLYVGM
+609 GLYAGM
-615 LLNEHPKKHR
+615 LINEQPKKHR
-625 LTPGYPDDIFIRGQ
+625 LTPGYPDDMFIRGQ

-671 SVSVEIAALSPHV
+671 SVSVEIAALSPRV

-744 WTLYRKNN
+744 WTLYRKNG

-789 KTKQLGSYHMLQ
+789 KTKQLGGYHMLQ

-813 AETSSY
+813 AETLS

>member
-20 LAKERIYCDISV
+20 LARERIYCDISV

-54 RMTAEQMRRKYE
+54 RMTAEQMRLKCE
-66 SEQYLAVVDATHPF
+66 NEQYLAVVDATHPF

-90 SLRGLDIPYFRLGR
+90 SLKGLDIPYFRLGR
-104 EKLPEEEGERQ
+104 EKIPGEEGERQ
-115 AGEQQ
+115 AGE
-120 AGGQRA
+120 
-126 GGQQAEERQVG
+126 
-137 ERQAGGRQAG
+137 RQAG
-147 EQQAG
+147 EQ
-152 GRQAEEQNYM
+152 QAEEQNYM
-162 ARKYFQNTTACVE
+162 ARKYFQNTAACVE

-190 KELSVFCREETI
+190 KELSAFCREETI

-231 AVQGPFSKEMNLAMI
+231 AMQGPFSKEMNLAMI
-246 RQYQASVLVTKES
+246 RQYQAFVLVTKES

-285 DEKTPVMDMG
+285 DEKTSVMDMD
-295 EVLMQLRRLESMTD
+295 EVLEHLRRLESVTD

-321 VDLYDTKTEE
+321 FDLYDTKTEE

-342 NKEQENK
+342 NKEQ
-349 EQEKKKQEKKQE
+349 KKKQEQ
-361 EKKQEQHRNLQIT
+361 QRNLQIT

-416 SVKTYNCYLSKD
+416 NIKTYNCYLSKD
-428 IIPVIENI
+428 IIPLIENI

-476 PGISSLSMLSARTG
+476 PGISSLSVLSARTG

-509 KSRLLDAAKREKKTF
+509 KSRLLDAAKHEKKTF
-524 FLTSGVADVQE
+524 FLTSGVADVEE

-562 PQEWIRCLTVD
+562 PQEWVRCLTVD
-573 ELCKLMSR
+573 ELCKLMNR
-581 DHNDGGQDSLQ
+581 DHNDGWQDSLQ
-592 NSLQEEPQDKL
+592 NSLQEDPQDQL

-609 GLYVGM
+609 GLYAGM
-615 LLNEHPKKHR
+615 LINEQPKKHR
-625 LTPGYPDDIFIRGQ
+625 LTPGYPDDVFIRGQ

-671 SVSVEIAALSPHV
+671 SVSVEIAALSPRV
-684 QVYAMEVNGEAVSLL
+684 QVYAMEINGEAVSLL
-699 EENCKQFGLHNV
+699 EENCKHFDLHNV
-711 RCIRTKAPDGL
+711 NCIQTKAPDGL

-789 KTKQLGSYHMLQ
+789 KTKQLGGYHMLQ

-813 AETSSY
+813 SETSS

>member
-104 EKLPEEEGERQ
+104 EKIPGEAGERQ

-120 AGGQRA
+120 AG
-126 GGQQAEERQVG
+126 E
-137 ERQAGGRQAG
+137 RQAG
-147 EQQAG
+147 EQ
-152 GRQAEEQNYM
+152 NYM
-162 ARKYFQNTTACVE
+162 VRKYFQNTAACVE
-175 ALKKTEGTIFLTTGS
+175 ALKKTEGKIFLTTGS

-216 LQECVRNGLEGRQII
+216 LRECVRNGLEGRQII
-231 AVQGPFSKEMNLAMI
+231 AMQGPFSKEMNLAMI

-274 AQIPSYIILRP
+274 AQIPSYIIIRP
-285 DEKTPVMDMG
+285 DEKTPVMDMD
-295 EVLMQLRRLESMTD
+295 EVLEQIRRLEGMTD

-342 NKEQENK
+342 NKEQE
-349 EQEKKKQEKKQE
+349 KKQEEKKQQ

-416 SVKTYNCYLSKD
+416 NVKTYNCYLSKD

-468 GMGKAEVL
+468 GMGKVEVL

-497 ILSTHGVEPALW
+497 ILSTHGVEPVLW
-509 KSRLLDAAKREKKTF
+509 KRRLLDAAKHEKKTF
-524 FLTSGVADVQE
+524 FLTSGVADVEE

-625 LTPGYPDDIFIRGQ
+625 LTPGYPDDMFIRGQ

-671 SVSVEIAALSPHV
+671 SVSVEIAALSPRV

-711 RCIRTKAPDGL
+711 RSIRTKAPDGL
-722 EDLPVATHAFIGGS
+722 EDLPMATHAFIGGS

-789 KTKQLGSYHMLQ
+789 KMKQLGSYHMLQ

>member
-20 LAKERIYCDISV
+20 LARERIYCDISV

-54 RMTAEQMRRKYE
+54 RMTAEQMRLKCE
-66 SEQYLAVVDATHPF
+66 NEQYLAVVDATHPF

-90 SLRGLDIPYFRLGR
+90 SLKGLDIPYFRLGR
-104 EKLPEEEGERQ
+104 EKIPGEEGERRAGERQ
-115 AGEQQ
+115 AGE
-120 AGGQRA
+120 
-126 GGQQAEERQVG
+126 
-137 ERQAGGRQAG
+137 RQAG
-147 EQQAG
+147 
-152 GRQAEEQNYM
+152 EQNYM
-162 ARKYFQNTTACVE
+162 ARKYFQNTAACVE

-190 KELSVFCREETI
+190 KELSAFCREETI

-231 AVQGPFSKEMNLAMI
+231 AMQGPFSKEMNLAMI

-285 DEKTPVMDMG
+285 DEKTPVIDMD
-295 EVLMQLRRLESMTD
+295 EVLKQLRRLESVTD

-321 VDLYDTKTEE
+321 FDLYDTKTEE

-342 NKEQENK
+342 NKEQE
-349 EQEKKKQEKKQE
+349 
-361 EKKQEQHRNLQIT
+361 KKQEQQRNLQIT

-416 SVKTYNCYLSKD
+416 NAKTYNCYLSKE

-468 GMGKAEVL
+468 RMGKAEVL
-476 PGISSLSMLSARTG
+476 PGISSLSVLSARTG

-509 KSRLLDAAKREKKTF
+509 KSRLLDAAKHEKKIF
-524 FLTSGVADVQE
+524 FLTSGVADVEE

-562 PQEWIRCLTVD
+562 PQEWVRCLTVD
-573 ELCKLMSR
+573 ELCKLMNR
-581 DHNDGGQDSLQ
+581 DHNDGWQDSLQ
-592 NSLQEEPQDKL
+592 NSLQENPQDRLQDQL

-609 GLYVGM
+609 GLYAGM
-615 LLNEHPKKHR
+615 LINEQPKKHR
-625 LTPGYPDDIFIRGQ
+625 LTPGYPDDVFIRGQ

-671 SVSVEIAALSPHV
+671 SVSVEIAALSPRV

-699 EENCKQFGLHNV
+699 EENCEQFGLHNV
-711 RCIRTKAPDGL
+711 NCIQTKAPDGL

-789 KTKQLGSYHMLQ
+789 KTKQLGGYHMLQ

-813 AETSSY
+813 AETSS

>member
-104 EKLPEEEGERQ
+104 EKIPGEAGERQ
-115 AGEQQ
+115 AGGRQ
-120 AGGQRA
+120 AGGR
-126 GGQQAEERQVG
+126 QAG

-147 EQQAG
+147 EQ
-152 GRQAEEQNYM
+152 QAEEQNYM
-162 ARKYFQNTTACVE
+162 ARKYFQNTAACVE
-175 ALKKTEGTIFLTTGS
+175 ALKKTEGKIFLTTGS

-216 LQECVRNGLEGRQII
+216 LRECVRNGLEGRQII
-231 AVQGPFSKEMNLAMI
+231 AMQGPFSKEMNLAMI

-285 DEKTPVMDMG
+285 DEKTPVMDMD
-295 EVLMQLRRLESMTD
+295 EVLEQIRRLEGMTD

-349 EQEKKKQEKKQE
+349 EQENKEQENKEQENKQQ

-416 SVKTYNCYLSKD
+416 NVKTYNCYLSKD

-509 KSRLLDAAKREKKTF
+509 KSRLLDAAKHEKKTF
-524 FLTSGVADVQE
+524 LLTSGVADVQE

-562 PQEWIRCLTVD
+562 PQEWIKCLTVD
-573 ELCKLMSR
+573 KLCKLMDR

-592 NSLQEEPQDKL
+592 NSLQEEPQDQL

-615 LLNEHPKKHR
+615 LLNEHPKKPR

-639 VPMTKEEVRSVSIC
+639 VPMTKEEVRAVSIC

-813 AETSSY
+813 AEISSY

>member
-20 LAKERIYCDISV
+20 LARERIYCDISV

-54 RMTAEQMRRKYE
+54 RMTAEQMRLKCE
-66 SEQYLAVVDATHPF
+66 NEQYLAVVDATHPF

-90 SLRGLDIPYFRLGR
+90 SLKGLDIPYFRLGR
-104 EKLPEEEGERQ
+104 EKIPGEEGERQ
-115 AGEQQ
+115 AGE
-120 AGGQRA
+120 R
-126 GGQQAEERQVG
+126 QAEERQ
-137 ERQAGGRQAG
+137 AG
-147 EQQAG
+147 EQ
-152 GRQAEEQNYM
+152 QAEEQNYM
-162 ARKYFQNTTACVE
+162 ARKYFQNTAACVE
-175 ALKKTEGTIFLTTGS
+175 ALKKTEGKIFLTTGS
-190 KELSVFCREETI
+190 KELSAFCREETI

-231 AVQGPFSKEMNLAMI
+231 AMQGPFSKEMNLAMI

-285 DEKTPVMDMG
+285 DEKTPVMDMD
-295 EVLMQLRRLESMTD
+295 EVLEQLRRLESVTD
-309 PSRKKTQEGQDL
+309 SSCKKMQEGQDL
-321 VDLYDTKTEE
+321 FDLYDTKTEE

-342 NKEQENK
+342 NKEQE
-349 EQEKKKQEKKQE
+349 
-361 EKKQEQHRNLQIT
+361 KKQEQQRNLQIT

-416 SVKTYNCYLSKD
+416 DAKTYNYYLSKD

-509 KSRLLDAAKREKKTF
+509 KSRLLDAAKHEKKTF
-524 FLTSGVADVQE
+524 FLTSGVADVEE

-562 PQEWIRCLTVD
+562 PQEWVRCLTVD
-573 ELCKLMSR
+573 ELCKLINR
-581 DHNDGGQDSLQ
+581 DHNDGWQDSLQ
-592 NSLQEEPQDKL
+592 NSLQEDPQDQLQDQL

-609 GLYVGM
+609 GLYAGM
-615 LLNEHPKKHR
+615 LINEQPKKHR
-625 LTPGYPDDIFIRGQ
+625 LTPGYPDDVFIRGQ

-671 SVSVEIAALSPHV
+671 SVSVEIAALSPRV

-711 RCIRTKAPDGL
+711 KCIKTKAPDGL

-789 KTKQLGSYHMLQ
+789 KTKQLGGYHMLQ

-813 AETSSY
+813 VETLS

>member
-14 RELAQE
+14 RKLAQE

-42 EKISPYICILQG
+42 EKISPYIGILQG
-54 RMTAEQMRRKYE
+54 RMTAEQMRRKCE
-66 SEQYLAVVDATHPF
+66 NEQYLAIVDATHPF

-104 EKLPEEEGERQ
+104 EKIPGEAGERQ

-120 AGGQRA
+120 AGEQ
-126 GGQQAEERQVG
+126 
-137 ERQAGGRQAG
+137 QAG
-147 EQQAG
+147 EQ
-152 GRQAEEQNYM
+152 NYV
-162 ARKYFQNTTACVE
+162 ARKYFQNTAACVE
-175 ALKKTEGTIFLTTGS
+175 ALKKTEGKIFLTTGS

-216 LQECVRNGLEGRQII
+216 LRECVRNGLEGRQII
-231 AVQGPFSKEMNLAMI
+231 AMQGPFSKEMNLAMI

-274 AQIPSYIILRP
+274 VQIPSYIILRP

-342 NKEQENK
+342 YKEQENKEQENK
-349 EQEKKKQEKKQE
+349 EQEKKQQEKKQQEKKQQEKKQE
-361 EKKQEQHRNLQIT
+361 EKKQELLRNLQIT

-416 SVKTYNCYLSKD
+416 NVKTYNCYLSKD

-509 KSRLLDAAKREKKTF
+509 KSRVLDAAKREKKTF

-562 PQEWIRCLTVD
+562 PQEWIKCLTVD
-573 ELCKLMSR
+573 ELCKLLSR

-592 NSLQEEPQDKL
+592 NSLQEEPQDKLQDKL

-625 LTPGYPDDIFIRGQ
+625 LTPGYPDDMFIRGQ

-671 SVSVEIAALSPHV
+671 SVSVEIAALSPRV

-813 AETSSY
+813 AEASSY

>member
-20 LAKERIYCDISV
+20 LARERIYCDISV

-54 RMTAEQMRRKYE
+54 RMTAEQMRLKCE
-66 SEQYLAVVDATHPF
+66 NEQYLAVVDATHPF

-90 SLRGLDIPYFRLGR
+90 SLKGLDIPYFRLGR
-104 EKLPEEEGERQ
+104 EKIPGEEGERQ
-115 AGEQQ
+115 AGE
-120 AGGQRA
+120 
-126 GGQQAEERQVG
+126 
-137 ERQAGGRQAG
+137 RQAG
-147 EQQAG
+147 EQ
-152 GRQAEEQNYM
+152 QAEEQNYM
-162 ARKYFQNTTACVE
+162 ARKYFQNTAACVE
-175 ALKKTEGTIFLTTGS
+175 ALKKTEGKIFLTTGS
-190 KELSVFCREETI
+190 KELSAFCREETI

-231 AVQGPFSKEMNLAMI
+231 AMQGPFSKEMNLAMI

-285 DEKTPVMDMG
+285 DEKTPVMDMD
-295 EVLMQLRRLESMTD
+295 EVLEQLRRLESVTD
-309 PSRKKTQEGQDL
+309 PSRKKTQEGQNL
-321 VDLYDTKTEE
+321 FDLYDTKTEE

-342 NKEQENK
+342 NKEK
-349 EQEKKKQEKKQE
+349 
-361 EKKQEQHRNLQIT
+361 EKKQEQQRNLQIT

-381 AEALLTE
+381 AETLLTE

-402 AKRMVESIKKLCKQ
+402 AKRMIESVKKLCKQ
-416 SVKTYNCYLSKD
+416 NVKKYNCYLSKD
-428 IIPVIENI
+428 IIPLIENI

-476 PGISSLSMLSARTG
+476 PGISSLSVLSARTG

-509 KSRLLDAAKREKKTF
+509 KSRLLDAAKHEKKTF
-524 FLTSGVADVQE
+524 FLTSGVADVEE

-562 PQEWIRCLTVD
+562 PQEWVRCLTVD
-573 ELCKLMSR
+573 ELCKLMNR
-581 DHNDGGQDSLQ
+581 DHNDGWQDSLQ
-592 NSLQEEPQDKL
+592 NSLQEDPQDQL

-609 GLYVGM
+609 GLYAGM
-615 LLNEHPKKHR
+615 LINEQPKKHR
-625 LTPGYPDDIFIRGQ
+625 LTPGYPDDVFIRGQ

-671 SVSVEIAALSPHV
+671 SVSVEIAALSPRV
-684 QVYAMEVNGEAVSLL
+684 QVYAMEINGEAVSLL

-789 KTKQLGSYHMLQ
+789 KTKQLGGYHMLQ
-801 AANPVYIYAFTF
+801 AANPVYIYAFIF
-813 AETSSY
+813 SETSS

>member
-20 LAKERIYCDISV
+20 LARERIYCDISV

-54 RMTAEQMRRKYE
+54 RMTAEQMRLKCENER
-66 SEQYLAVVDATHPF
+66 YLAVVDATHPF

-90 SLRGLDIPYFRLGR
+90 SLKGLDIPYFRLGR
-104 EKLPEEEGERQ
+104 EKIPGEEGERQ
-115 AGEQQ
+115 AGE
-120 AGGQRA
+120 
-126 GGQQAEERQVG
+126 RQT
-137 ERQAGGRQAG
+137 G
-147 EQQAG
+147 EQ
-152 GRQAEEQNYM
+152 QAEEQNYM
-162 ARKYFQNTTACVE
+162 ARKYFQNTAACVE
-175 ALKKTEGTIFLTTGS
+175 ALKKTEGKIFLTTGS
-190 KELSVFCREETI
+190 KELSAFCREETI

-231 AVQGPFSKEMNLAMI
+231 AMQGPFSKEMNLAMI

-285 DEKTPVMDMG
+285 DEKTPVMDMD
-295 EVLMQLRRLESMTD
+295 EVLEQLRRLESVTD

-321 VDLYDTKTEE
+321 FDLYDTKTEE

-342 NKEQENK
+342 NKEQE
-349 EQEKKKQEKKQE
+349 
-361 EKKQEQHRNLQIT
+361 KKQEQQRNLQIT

-416 SVKTYNCYLSKD
+416 NVKTYNCYLSKD
-428 IIPVIENI
+428 IIPLIENI

-476 PGISSLSMLSARTG
+476 PGISSLSVLSARTG

-509 KSRLLDAAKREKKTF
+509 KSRLLDAAKHEKKTF
-524 FLTSGVADVQE
+524 FLTSDMADVEE

-562 PQEWIRCLTVD
+562 PQEWVRCLTID
-573 ELCKLMSR
+573 ELCKLMNR
-581 DHNDGGQDSLQ
+581 DHNDGWQDSLQ
-592 NSLQEEPQDKL
+592 NSLQEYL

-609 GLYVGM
+609 GLYAGM
-615 LLNEHPKKHR
+615 LINEQPKKHR
-625 LTPGYPDDIFIRGQ
+625 LTPGYPDDVFIRGQ

-671 SVSVEIAALSPHV
+671 SVSVEIAALSPRV

-789 KTKQLGSYHMLQ
+789 KTKQLGGYHMLQ

-813 AETSSY
+813 AETSS

>member
-20 LAKERIYCDISV
+20 LARERIYCDISV

-54 RMTAEQMRRKYE
+54 RMTAEQMRLKCE
-66 SEQYLAVVDATHPF
+66 NEQYLAVVDATHPF

-90 SLRGLDIPYFRLGR
+90 SLKGLYIPYFRLGR
-104 EKLPEEEGERQ
+104 EKIPGEEGERQ
-115 AGEQQ
+115 AGE
-120 AGGQRA
+120 
-126 GGQQAEERQVG
+126 
-137 ERQAGGRQAG
+137 RQAG
-147 EQQAG
+147 EQ
-152 GRQAEEQNYM
+152 QAEEQNYM
-162 ARKYFQNTTACVE
+162 ARKYFQNTAACVE
-175 ALKKTEGTIFLTTGS
+175 ALKKTEGKIFLTTGS
-190 KELSVFCREETI
+190 KELSAFCREETI

-231 AVQGPFSKEMNLAMI
+231 AMQGPFSKEMNLAMI

-285 DEKTPVMDMG
+285 NEKTPVMDMD
-295 EVLMQLRRLESMTD
+295 EVLEQLRRLESVTD

-321 VDLYDTKTEE
+321 FDLYDTKTEE

-342 NKEQENK
+342 NEE
-349 EQEKKKQEKKQE
+349 QEKKQE
-361 EKKQEQHRNLQIT
+361 QQRNRQIT

-402 AKRMVESIKKLCKQ
+402 AKRMVESVKKLCKQ
-416 SVKTYNCYLSKD
+416 NVKTYNCYLSKD

-476 PGISSLSMLSARTG
+476 PGISSLSVLSARTG

-509 KSRLLDAAKREKKTF
+509 KSRLLDAAKHEKKTF
-524 FLTSGVADVQE
+524 FLTSGVADVEE

-562 PQEWIRCLTVD
+562 PQEWVRCLTVD
-573 ELCKLMSR
+573 ELCKLMNR
-581 DHNDGGQDSLQ
+581 DHNNGWQDSLQ
-592 NSLQEEPQDKL
+592 NSLQEDPQDQL

-609 GLYVGM
+609 GLYAGM
-615 LLNEHPKKHR
+615 LINEQPKKHR
-625 LTPGYPDDIFIRGQ
+625 LAPGYPDDVFIRGQ

-671 SVSVEIAALSPHV
+671 SVSVEIAALSPRV

-789 KTKQLGSYHMLQ
+789 KTKQLGGYHMLQ

-813 AETSSY
+813 AETLS

>member
-20 LAKERIYCDISV
+20 LARERIYCDISV

-54 RMTAEQMRRKYE
+54 RMTAEQMRLKCE
-66 SEQYLAVVDATHPF
+66 NEQYLAVVDATHPF

-90 SLRGLDIPYFRLGR
+90 SLKGLDIPYFRLGR
-104 EKLPEEEGERQ
+104 EKIPGEEGERQ
-115 AGEQQ
+115 AGE
-120 AGGQRA
+120 
-126 GGQQAEERQVG
+126 
-137 ERQAGGRQAG
+137 RQAG
-147 EQQAG
+147 EQ
-152 GRQAEEQNYM
+152 QAEEQNYM
-162 ARKYFQNTTACVE
+162 ARKYFQNTAACVE
-175 ALKKTEGTIFLTTGS
+175 ALKKTEGKIFLTTGS
-190 KELSVFCREETI
+190 KELSAFCREETI

-231 AVQGPFSKEMNLAMI
+231 AMQGPFSKEMNLAMI

-285 DEKTPVMDMG
+285 DEKTPVMDMN
-295 EVLMQLRRLESMTD
+295 EVLEQLRRLESVTD

-321 VDLYDTKTEE
+321 FDLYDTKTEE
-331 VVYQK
+331 VIYQK

-342 NKEQENK
+342 NKEQE
-349 EQEKKKQEKKQE
+349 
-361 EKKQEQHRNLQIT
+361 KKQEQQRNLQIT

-381 AEALLTE
+381 TEALLTE

-416 SVKTYNCYLSKD
+416 NIKTYNCYLSKD
-428 IIPVIENI
+428 IIPLIENI

-476 PGISSLSMLSARTG
+476 PGISSLSVLSARTG

-509 KSRLLDAAKREKKTF
+509 KSRLLDVAKHEKKTF
-524 FLTSGVADVQE
+524 FLTSGVADVE
-535 IGNLLSSEFAKEE
+535 KIGNLLSSEFAKEE

-562 PQEWIRCLTVD
+562 PQEWVRCLTVD
-573 ELCKLMSR
+573 ELCKLMTEIITIVGKIVYRTVCRKIRRISCRISR
-581 DHNDGGQDSLQ
+581 
-592 NSLQEEPQDKL
+592 
-603 QDKPEE
+603 
-609 GLYVGM
+609 
-615 LLNEHPKKHR
+615 KKDCTLVCLSTSNR
-625 LTPGYPDDIFIRGQ
+625 
-639 VPMTKEEVRSVSIC
+639 RS
-653 KLHLTEDAVVYDI
+653 TD
-666 GSGTG
+666 
-671 SVSVEIAALSPHV
+671 
-684 QVYAMEVNGEAVSLL
+684 
-699 EENCKQFGLHNV
+699 
-711 RCIRTKAPDGL
+711 
-722 EDLPVATHAFIGGS
+722 
-736 KGNLREIL
+736 
-744 WTLYRKNN
+744 
-752 HMRIVV
+752 
-758 NAVSME
+758 
-764 TICQM
+764 
-769 QELLKEL
+769 
-776 PVEQEEIL
+776 
-784 QLSVT
+784 
-789 KTKQLGSYHMLQ
+789 
-801 AANPVYIYAFTF
+801 
-813 AETSSY
+813 

>member
-104 EKLPEEEGERQ
+104 EKIPGEAGERQAGERQAGERQ

-120 AGGQRA
+120 AG
-126 GGQQAEERQVG
+126 E
-137 ERQAGGRQAG
+137 
-147 EQQAG
+147 
-152 GRQAEEQNYM
+152 RQAEEQNYM
-162 ARKYFQNTTACVE
+162 VRKYFQNTAACVE
-175 ALKKTEGTIFLTTGS
+175 ALKKTEGKIFLTTGS

-285 DEKTPVMDMG
+285 SEKTPVMDMC
-295 EVLMQLRRLESMTD
+295 EVLEQLRRLESVTD

-349 EQEKKKQEKKQE
+349 EQENKEQEKKQQEKKQE
-361 EKKQEQHRNLQIT
+361 EKKQELHRNLQIT

-416 SVKTYNCYLSKD
+416 NVKTYNCYLSKD

-509 KSRLLDAAKREKKTF
+509 KSRLLDAAKHEKKTF

-562 PQEWIRCLTVD
+562 PQEWIRCLTLD
-573 ELCKLMSR
+573 KLCKLMSR

-615 LLNEHPKKHR
+615 LINEHPKKHR
-625 LTPGYPDDIFIRGQ
+625 LTPGYPDDMFIRGQ

-722 EDLPVATHAFIGGS
+722 ENLPVATHAFIGGS